1 MLTRINGLVLR
12 YLYLYRRSLARAGE
26 IFFWPIMDLLVWG
39 FVSAYIN
46 KENKVALFL
55 LGSVIFWDVL
65 YRSQQAITLSISE
78 DIWVKNI
85 LNVFVSPVSIF
96 ELMVATCIMGI
107 IKAAITA
114 IILGS
119 LAFLLYTFNIVSI
132 GILLLPFLI
141 SLLLFGWALGMVTMA
156 LILRF
161 GKSAEALVWGVP
173 FLIQPFSAVFYPV
186 EVLPD
191 WLQIIAYTMPS
202 TYVFEGMRKV
212 LANGEWLDLKMLVI
226 AFSLNILYLATG
238 ATFFGWMFSQ
248 VRKKGYLSRIGME

>member
-1 MLTRINGLVLR
+1 MLTRIHGLVLR

-39 FVSAYIN
+39 FVSTYIN
-46 KENKVALFL
+46 QENNVALFL

-107 IKAAITA
+107 IKAVITA
-114 IILGS
+114 VVLGS
-119 LAFLLYTFNIVSI
+119 LAFLLYAFNIVSI

-161 GKSAEALVWGVP
+161 GKSAEALVWGIP

-186 EVLPD
+186 EVLPN
-191 WLQIIAYTMPS
+191 WLQIVAYTMPS
-202 TYVFEGMRKV
+202 TYVFEGMREV
-212 LANGEWLDLKMLVI
+212 LSNGEWLNLKILMI
-226 AFSLNILYLATG
+226 AFLLNILYLVAG
-238 ATFFGWMFSQ
+238 AIFFGWMFSQ
-248 VRKKGYLSRIGME
+248 VREKGYLTRLGME

>member
-39 FVSAYIN
+39 FVSTYIN
-46 KENKVALFL
+46 QENNVALFL

-107 IKAAITA
+107 IKAVITA
-114 IILGS
+114 VVLGS
-119 LAFLLYTFNIVSI
+119 LAFLLYAFNIVSI

-161 GKSAEALVWGVP
+161 GKSAEALVWGIP

-186 EVLPD
+186 EVLPN
-191 WLQIIAYTMPS
+191 WLQIVAYTMPS
-202 TYVFEGMRKV
+202 TYVFEGMREV
-212 LANGEWLDLKMLVI
+212 LSNGEWLNLKILMI
-226 AFSLNILYLATG
+226 AFLLNILYLVAG
-238 ATFFGWMFSQ
+238 AIFFGWMFSQ
-248 VRKKGYLSRIGME
+248 VREKGYLTRLGME

>member
-114 IILGS
+114 IVLGS

>member
-12 YLYLYRRSLARAGE
+12 YLYLYRRSLARAVE

-39 FVSAYIN
+39 FVSTYIN
-46 KENKVALFL
+46 QENNVALFL

-107 IKAAITA
+107 IKAVITA
-114 IILGS
+114 VVLGS
-119 LAFLLYTFNIVSI
+119 LAFLLYAFNIVSI
-132 GILLLPFLI
+132 GVLLLPFLI

-161 GKSAEALVWGVP
+161 GKSAEALVWGIP

-186 EVLPD
+186 EVLPN
-191 WLQIIAYTMPS
+191 WLQIVAYTMPS
-202 TYVFEGMRKV
+202 TYVFEGMREV
-212 LANGEWLDLKMLVI
+212 LSNGEWLNLKILMI
-226 AFSLNILYLATG
+226 AFLLNILYLVAG
-238 ATFFGWMFSQ
+238 AIFFGWMFSQ
-248 VRKKGYLSRIGME
+248 VREKGYLTRLGME

>member
-1 MLTRINGLVLR
+1 VLTRINGLVLR

-46 KENKVALFL
+46 KEHNVALFL

-107 IKAAITA
+107 IKAVITA
-114 IILGS
+114 VVLGS
-119 LAFLLYTFNIVSI
+119 LAFLLYAFNIVSI

-161 GKSAEALVWGVP
+161 GKSAEALVWGIP

-191 WLQIIAYTMPS
+191 WLQVVAYAMPS
-202 TYVFEGMRKV
+202 TYVFEGMREV
-212 LANGEWLDLKMLVI
+212 LSNGGWLDLKILMT
-226 AFSLNILYLATG
+226 AFSLNILYLVIG
-238 ATFFGWMFSQ
+238 AIFFGWMFSQ
-248 VRKKGYLSRIGME
+248 VREKGYLTRLGME

>member
-1 MLTRINGLVLR
+1 VLTRINGLVLR

-39 FVSAYIN
+39 FVSTYIN
-46 KENKVALFL
+46 QENNVALFL

-107 IKAAITA
+107 IKAVITA
-114 IILGS
+114 VVLGS
-119 LAFLLYTFNIVSI
+119 LAFLLYAFNIVSI

-161 GKSAEALVWGVP
+161 GKSAEALVWGIP

-186 EVLPD
+186 EVLPN
-191 WLQIIAYTMPS
+191 WLQIVAYTMPS
-202 TYVFEGMRKV
+202 TYVFEGMREV
-212 LANGEWLDLKMLVI
+212 LSNGEWLNLKILMI
-226 AFSLNILYLATG
+226 AFLLNILYLVAG
-238 ATFFGWMFSQ
+238 AIFFGWMFSQ
-248 VRKKGYLSRIGME
+248 VREKGYLTRLGME